1 MKRMKYIL
9 LLALSAAALLFAGAG
24 CQKEMDSEL
33 DDRAGDMR
41 SIYEL
46 LARAYEH
53 LKSSF

>member
-1 MKRMKYIL
+1 MKYIL
-9 LLALSAAALLFAGAG
+9 LLALSAAALLFAGDG

-46 LARAYEH
+46 QARAYEH